1 MPRIQRLGIAAVMAA
16 VMLVGG
22 APAFA
27 TEPLTPSSYVTDSD
41 SFLSDE
47 QRAKIETDAESFS
60 SKYHPIYAVT
70 VPNFSD
76 EEPTEWCQATL
87 DNIQNNNKAL
97 LYVVGY
103 EDGKD
108 AYCVGP
114 ELERS
119 MRISYANEYVRSAL
133 SQARQKYTST
143 PLTPDEAA
151 AGLTTFISSLRSSY
165 ATYDRQSYAPHNQ
178 TNANYEAERQER
190 KASERL
196 ESIKNIV
203 LFFFLG
209 ILVIGSIIFG
219 EWSKRREEEARAI
232 EIEEA
237 AWRVSRS
244 RDAREDEAARRDADK
259 AAQQA
264 NDRLSQADQEVRDA
278 EKEWDYAR
286 AQFGIAATEQFRNR
300 IKEAKQALSR
310 GDSLLKQ
317 CRTTYNPANKK
328 SLASQII
335 NELDTQLGLLRDA
348 QAPFSTKRSER
359 TALPTR
365 LAEAQERL
373 AEELADVERSREEL
387 ATIASIYPGTVLAAL
402 EDNPDK
408 AASLLTSARSAIE
421 SAQAIIDTD
430 TELATSAVDTAE
442 RALLMAY
449 HEMNAIFTAKQ
460 DLDHIEDRLGAA
472 IASLSSDIEEADRL
486 QTDRTLL
493 APLIT
498 DARAAI
504 TRAQEALI
512 HNDNPLDALEH
523 ARTVEVKLDATLD
536 PLRNAGRSS
545 GGTR

>member
-1 MPRIQRLGIAAVMAA
+1 MPRIRRLGIAAVMAA

-27 TEPLTPSSYVTDSD
+27 ADPLTPSSYVTDSD

-47 QRAKIETDAESFS
+47 QRTKLETDAESLNS
-60 SKYHPIYAVT
+60 EYSVPVYIVII
-70 VPNFSD
+70 PNFSD
-76 EEPTEWCQATL
+76 QEPAAWCRATL
-87 DNIQNNNKAL
+87 ANIQNNDKAL
-97 LYVVGY
+97 LYVVAY
-103 EDGKD
+103 EDSQD
-108 AYCVGP
+108 IYCPGP
-114 ELERS
+114 EMAEWIRNNTVGGS
-119 MRISYANEYVRSAL
+119 FVSGAL
-133 SQARQKYTST
+133 SEARRAYKST

-151 AGLTTFISSLRSSY
+151 AGPTALISHLHSSY
-165 ATYDRQSYAPHNQ
+165 QTYEQIESHRQQFNQ
-178 TNANYEAERQER
+178 QQTEDNKND
-190 KASERL
+190 K
-196 ESIKNIV
+196 IKTV
-203 LFFFLG
+203 LAFLG
-209 ILVIGSIIFG
+209 VGLLFVIGIFF
-219 EWSKRREEEARAI
+219 ELWTKQREEEKQAI
-232 EIEEA
+232 EIETA
-237 AWRVSRS
+237 AWRISR
-244 RDAREDEAARRDADK
+244 RRDEREDK
-259 AAQQA
+259 AAQRNADRLVEQA
-264 NDRLSQADQEVRDA
+264 KDRLSKADQEVRDA

-286 AQFGIAATEQFRNR
+286 VQFGIAATEQFRNR

-317 CRTTYNPANKK
+317 CRTAYNPANKK

-335 NELDTQLGLLRDA
+335 SDLDTHLGLLRDA

-365 LAEAQERL
+365 LAEAEERL
-373 AEELADVERSREEL
+373 AEEQADVERSREEL
-387 ATIASIYPGTVLAAL
+387 ATIANIYPGTVLAAL

-408 AASLLTSARSAIE
+408 AASLLTSAHNAIE

-430 TELATSAVDTAE
+430 AARAASSLDTAE

-472 IASLSSDIEEADRL
+472 IASLSSDIEEANRL

-523 ARTVEVKLDATLD
+523 ARSVEAKLDATLD
-536 PLRNAGRSS
+536 PLRSPGR
-545 GGTR
+545 

>member
-1 MPRIQRLGIAAVMAA
+1 MPRIRRLGIAAVMAA

-27 TEPLTPSSYVTDSD
+27 TEPLAPSSYVTDSD
-41 SFLSDE
+41 SFLSDK
-47 QRAKIETDAESFS
+47 QRANIETRAESLN
-60 SKYHPIYAVT
+60 SKYHVPVYTVI

-76 EEPTEWCQATL
+76 QEPAAWCRATL
-87 DNIQNNNKAL
+87 ANIQNNDKVL
-97 LYVVGY
+97 LYVVAY
-103 EDGKD
+103 EDSQD
-108 AYCVGP
+108 IYCPGPTMAEWIRNNSVGG
-114 ELERS
+114 
-119 MRISYANEYVRSAL
+119 SYVSDAL
-133 SQARQKYTST
+133 SKARRAYKST

-151 AGLTTFISSLRSSY
+151 AGPTALIEYLYTSY
-165 ATYDRQSYAPHNQ
+165 QTYEQIESHRKQFNQ
-178 TNANYEAERQER
+178 QLAD
-190 KASERL
+190 
-196 ESIKNIV
+196 ESRTETIKGIIAFLV
-203 LFFFLG
+203 TGLLVICSLFFGL
-209 ILVIGSIIFG
+209 
-219 EWSKRREEEARAI
+219 WRQKREEEAHAI
-232 EIEEA
+232 EIETA
-237 AWRVSRS
+237 AWRISR
-244 RDAREDEAARRDADK
+244 RRDEREDK
-259 AAQQA
+259 AAQRNADRLVEQA
-264 NDRLSQADQEVRDA
+264 KDRLSKADQEVRDA

-300 IKEAKQALSR
+300 IKEAKEALSR
-310 GDSLLKQ
+310 GDALYKQ
-317 CRTTYNPANKK
+317 CRTAYDPAKK
-328 SLASQII
+328 ESLASQII

-408 AASLLTSARSAIE
+408 AASLLTSAHNAIE

-430 TELATSAVDTAE
+430 ADLATSAVDTAE

>member
-1 MPRIQRLGIAAVMAA
+1 MPRIRRLGIAAVMAA

-22 APAFA
+22 VPAFA
-27 TEPLTPSSYVTDSD
+27 TDPLAPSSYVTDSD
-41 SFLSDE
+41 SFLSDK
-47 QRAKIETDAESFS
+47 QRANIETRAESLN
-60 SKYHPIYAVT
+60 SKYHVPVYTVI

-76 EEPTEWCQATL
+76 QEPAAWCRATL
-87 DNIQNNNKAL
+87 ANIQNNDKVL
-97 LYVVGY
+97 LYVVAY
-103 EDGKD
+103 EDSQD
-108 AYCVGP
+108 IYCPGPTMAEWIRNNSVGG
-114 ELERS
+114 
-119 MRISYANEYVRSAL
+119 SYVSDAL
-133 SQARQKYTST
+133 SKARRAYKST

-151 AGLTTFISSLRSSY
+151 AGPTALIEYLYTSY
-165 ATYDRQSYAPHNQ
+165 QTYEQIESHRKQFNQ
-178 TNANYEAERQER
+178 QLAD
-190 KASERL
+190 
-196 ESIKNIV
+196 ESRTETIKGIIAFLV
-203 LFFFLG
+203 TGLLVICSLFFGL
-209 ILVIGSIIFG
+209 
-219 EWSKRREEEARAI
+219 WRQKREEEAHAI
-232 EIEEA
+232 EIETA
-237 AWRVSRS
+237 AWRISR
-244 RDAREDEAARRDADK
+244 RRDEREDK
-259 AAQQA
+259 AAQRNADRLVEQA
-264 NDRLSQADQEVRDA
+264 KDRLSKADQEVRDA

-300 IKEAKQALSR
+300 IKEAKEALSR
-310 GDSLLKQ
+310 GDALYKQ
-317 CRTTYNPANKK
+317 CRTAYDPAKK
-328 SLASQII
+328 ESLASQII

-421 SAQAIIDTD
+421 STQAIIDTD

-498 DARAAI
+498 DARTAI